1 MLLAVTFFMIDL
13 YPNATLPI
21 MWGIFILVVWVLS
34 RLVFAPT
41 LDLIDERKKRTDDLK
56 QEAARLSQTTVDL
69 VSRYE
74 KKMAEARVLA
84 ARERERI
91 INSARAREHEILSE
105 ARKENEEV
113 LLELRGSIEGKKKEG
128 ELRLRHYVREL
139 AAQVAS
145 KILDRNVGG
154 SHA

>member
-1 MLLAVTFFMIDL
+1 MVRVALGLEYDGAPFAGWQTHA
-13 YPNATLPI
+13 NA
-21 MWGIFILVVWVLS
+21 
-34 RLVFAPT
+34 
-41 LDLIDERKKRTDDLK
+41 
-56 QEAARLSQTTVDL
+56 QTTVDL

-91 INSARAREHEILSE
+91 INSARAREHEILSQ
-105 ARKENEEV
+105 ARKENEEL
-113 LLELRGSIEGKKKEG
+113 LLELRGSIQGKKKEA